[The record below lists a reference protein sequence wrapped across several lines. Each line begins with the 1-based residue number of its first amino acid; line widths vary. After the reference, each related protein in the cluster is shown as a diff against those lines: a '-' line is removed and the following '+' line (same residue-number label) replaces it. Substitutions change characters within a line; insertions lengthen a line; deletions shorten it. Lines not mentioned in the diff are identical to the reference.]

1 MGVACWRL
9 TQDAPLEQRHKTLMN
24 EPRSSGEEGES
35 AFLLAGKDH
44 RVWVF
49 CTVGFNASVGG
60 RMGSGGMV
68 ALPPL
73 DVFAQPHETACL
85 ATPATGR
92 APLAAPRATPRA

>member
-1 MGVACWRL
+1 MACWRL

-49 CTVGFNASVGG
+49 CTVVFNASV
-60 RMGSGGMV
+60 GGMV

-73 DVFAQPHETACL
+73 DVFTQPHETACL